1 MYFDDCNTIDELK
14 AKRNDLLRQYHPD
27 VAEGV
32 NTAPDSD
39 TYAEYTRICTEINLE
54 YTHRS
59 AEIALEQEAE
69 ENTDVTQ
76 MFLKAAV
83 SKGVEALYKANPK
96 AMKKLNDILSGN
108 VADGIGQI
116 IDLFKNK
123 KR

>member
-1 MYFDDCNTIDELK
+1 MYFDDCTTIDELK
-14 AKRNDLLRQYHPD
+14 AKRNDLLKQYHPD
-27 VAEGV
+27 MAGGDAD
-32 NTAPDSD
+32 NDKIRD
-39 TYAEYTRICTEINLE
+39 INLE
-54 YTHRS
+54 YTRRS

-96 AMKKLNDILSGN
+96 AMKKINDILSGN
-108 VADGIGQI
+108 VAEGIGQGIGQI
-116 IDLFKNK
+116 INLFNNK